1 MPAEQLTRHTEVTMA
16 QPEVAPPAARLPP
29 PTVTWAD
36 GAAPASGRLEARIE
50 VVQMASGVALVG
62 FMWTHVVLVSSVL
75 LGAPVM
81 DRLAGFL
88 EDTRLAFVG
97 APFIVFLF
105 LLHAVLAAR
114 KIPFQVAERRAV
126 LKVAGSLHHR
136 DTFTWM
142 AQVVT
147 GMAVL
152 VLGAIHLWVILSG
165 FPIQAAK
172 SAARVHGVY
181 VWFYAPLLLAVE
193 VHMSVGLYR
202 AAIKWGWVPRA
213 AMHRLTTLTTVF
225 FLSLGAATLLSLW
238 RLGAQG

>member
-1 MPAEQLTRHTEVTMA
+1 MEL
-16 QPEVAPPAARLPP
+16 
-29 PTVTWAD
+29 
-36 GAAPASGRLEARIE
+36 I
-50 VVQMASGVALVG
+50 QMASGVALVG
-62 FMWTHVVLVSSVL
+62 FMWTHVCLVSSVL

-88 EDTRLAFVG
+88 EDTRLAYLG
-97 APFIVFLF
+97 APFVVLLF

-114 KIPFQVAERRAV
+114 KIPFQIEERRSV
-126 LKVAGSLHHR
+126 MKVAGSLRHR
-136 DTFTWM
+136 DTFSWM
-142 AQVVT
+142 AQVIT

-202 AAIKWGWVPRA
+202 AAIKWGWVPRD
-213 AMHRLTTLTTVF
+213 AMHRLTTLTTIF
-225 FLSLGAATLLSLW
+225 FLALGSATLLALW
-238 RLGAQG
+238 RLGGAL

>member
-1 MPAEQLTRHTEVTMA
+1 MPAAPRPQQSGITM
-16 QPEVAPPAARLPP
+16 QPASPSARPAAPVVRWAGGVLPVP
-29 PTVTWAD
+29 
-36 GAAPASGRLEARIE
+36 GRLEARME
-50 VVQMASGVALVG
+50 LVQVASGIALVG

-88 EDTRLAFVG
+88 EDTRLAYLG
-97 APFIVFLF
+97 APVIVLLF

-114 KIPFQVAERRAV
+114 KIPFQLEERRAV
-126 LKVAGSLHHR
+126 AAVAGSLRHR
-136 DTFTWM
+136 DTFSWM

-147 GMAVL
+147 GLAVL

-172 SAARVHGVY
+172 SAARVHGIY
-181 VWFYAPLLLAVE
+181 AWFYAPLLLAVE

-202 AAIKWGWVPRA
+202 AAVKWGWVPRA
-213 AMHRLTTLTTVF
+213 AMHRLTALTTVF
-225 FLSLGAATLLSLW
+225 FLALGAATLLSLW
-238 RLGAQG
+238 RLGGRA